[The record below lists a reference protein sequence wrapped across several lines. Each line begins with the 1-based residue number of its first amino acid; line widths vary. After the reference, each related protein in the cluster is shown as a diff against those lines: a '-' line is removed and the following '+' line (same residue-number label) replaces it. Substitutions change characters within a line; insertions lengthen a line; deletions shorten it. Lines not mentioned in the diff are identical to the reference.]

1 MKREDEAFRTSDS
14 DLEPMAPDRRSG
26 RARGGSSG
34 PDKKKVVI
42 LIVLAVAGAGL
53 VAYQFLG
60 GSSPDEAAA
69 VTTTS
74 GAAPVADLQDIDAA
88 LRGFD
93 GTDTAGA
100 KDLTVARVE
109 ELVKKFD
116 SYVAERQVPLK
127 DLRENPFAVT
137 LEQKPRTEA
146 AQAAAHGQTQAP
158 SPDLAPE
165 AQTKAQRISAAAS
178 RLVLGSVLVSGNGR
192 LRRSMAMINGN
203 FCRVGDTV
211 EGFQITAIES
221 DKVQITSEDV
231 AVDIRLPM
239 STKGSIKGSPNGR

>member
-1 MKREDEAFRTSDS
+1 MKREDETFRMSDS
-14 DLEPMAPDRRSG
+14 GLEPMAPDRRSG

-34 PDKKKVVI
+34 QDKKKVVI
-42 LIVLAVAGAGL
+42 LIVLAVIGAGL

-60 GSSPDEAAA
+60 GSSPNEAAA
-69 VTTTS
+69 VTTMS

-88 LRGFD
+88 IRGFD

-116 SYVAERQVPLK
+116 GYVAERQVPLT
-127 DLRENPFAVT
+127 DLRGNPFAVT
-137 LEQKPRTEA
+137 IEQKPQAEA
-146 AQAAAHGQTQAP
+146 AQAAALAQTQA
-158 SPDLAPE
+158 LAPDPAAE
-165 AQTKAQRISAAAS
+165 ARAKAQRIRDAAS
-178 RLVLGSVLVSGNGR
+178 RLVLGSVLVAGNSR
-192 LRRSMAMINGN
+192 LAMINGN

-221 DKVQITSEDV
+221 DKVRMTSEDV
-231 AVDIRLPM
+231 TVDIRLPM
-239 STKGSIKGSPNGR
+239 STKGSIKGNPNGR

>member
-1 MKREDEAFRTSDS
+1 MKREDETFRMSDS
-14 DLEPMAPDRRSG
+14 GLEPVAPNRRSG
-26 RARGGSSG
+26 RTRGGSSG
-34 PDKKKVVI
+34 QDKKKVVI

-60 GSSPDEAAA
+60 GSSPNEAAA
-69 VTTTS
+69 VTTMS

-116 SYVAERQVPLK
+116 SYVAERQVPLT
-127 DLRENPFAVT
+127 DLRGNPFAVT
-137 LEQKPRTEA
+137 LEQKPQTGA
-146 AQAAAHGQTQAP
+146 AQAAALGQTQGSAP
-158 SPDLAPE
+158 DPAAE
-165 AQTKAQRISAAAS
+165 TRAKAQRISDAAS
-178 RLVLGSVLVSGNGR
+178 RLVLGSVLVAGNNR
-192 LRRSMAMINGN
+192 LAMINGN

-211 EGFQITAIES
+211 EGFQIMAIES
-221 DKVQITSEDV
+221 DKVRMTSEDV
-231 AVDIRLPM
+231 AVDVRLPM